1 MQRLYVFFYKK
12 TTKHFQKNK
21 IMLTPSFF
29 KKNRFYVS
37 QKLDTNSIAFVNS
50 NDELPRNGDQNHIYR
65 QNSDLFYLTGINQ
78 EQTLLVLSPNHIDEN
93 KREILFIRPTNKHL
107 ETWEGTKLTPK
118 EASEISGIKNVKLLS
133 ELDSI
138 LPDLMF
144 YAQNVYLSLNE
155 NLGYSRYYN
164 DADLRFLNN
173 LKIKYPLHIFK
184 RLSPIIVS
192 KRLIKTTEE
201 IEVLKKAIELTNKAF
216 IRVLKFTKPDIIEYE
231 IEAEI
236 THEFIRNGV
245 KNHAYQPIVAS
256 GKNACILHY
265 TPNDK
270 PCKNGDLILMD
281 FGAEFNNYAA
291 DLSRTI
297 PVNGKF
303 SDRQKS
309 VYQSVLNVQKKAIEL
324 MTVGKTINILNDE
337 VGKIMQTEL
346 IKLNLLSEKEAEN
359 PLAYKKYYMHGT
371 SHFLGLDVH
380 DVGTKDTKFEAG
392 MVLTCEPGIY
402 IEEENIG
409 VRLENDIL
417 ITDSKP
423 VDLMSNIPIEISD
436 IEKLMS

>member
-1 MQRLYVFFYKK
+1 
-12 TTKHFQKNK
+12 
-21 IMLTPSFF
+21 MLTPSFF
-29 KKNRFYVS
+29 ENNRLYVS
-37 QKLDTNSIAFVNS
+37 QRLDTNSIAFVNS

-78 EQTLLVLSPNHIDEN
+78 EQTLLVLSPNHPDKS
-93 KREILFIRPTNKHL
+93 KREILFIRPTNKHI
-107 ETWEGTKLTPK
+107 EVWEGTKLTPK

-133 ELDSI
+133 DVDSF
-138 LPDLMF
+138 LPDMMF
-144 YAQNVYLSLNE
+144 YAENVYLSLNE

-164 DADLRFLNN
+164 DTDLRFLDN
-173 LKIKYPLHIFK
+173 LKVKYPLHK
-184 RLSPIIVS
+184 LRRLSPIIIS
-192 KRLIKTTEE
+192 KRLIKTDEE
-201 IEVLKKAIELTNKAF
+201 IEVLKDAIELTNNAF
-216 IRVLKFTKPDIIEYE
+216 LRVLKFTESNVIEYE

-236 THEFIRNGV
+236 THEFVRNGV

-281 FGAEFNNYAA
+281 FGAEYNNYAA

-303 SDRQKS
+303 TDRQKA
-309 VYQSVLNVQKKAIEL
+309 VYQAVLNVQKKAIEL
-324 MTVGKTINILNDE
+324 MVIGKTINILNKE
-337 VGKIMQTEL
+337 VGEIMQSEL
-346 IKLNLLSEKEAEN
+346 IELNLISEEEAEN
-359 PLAYKKYYMHGT
+359 SLAHKKYYMHGT

-417 ITDSKP
+417 ITNSKP
-423 VDLMSNIPIEISD
+423 IDLMENTPIEIKD